1 MNKERIYPFKAVEKK
16 WQSFWENNHSFYVP
30 ENTDIKNPFYVLEMF
45 PYPSGRLHMGHV
57 RVYTIGDTLARFRR
71 SLGHTVLHPMGWDSF
86 GLPAE
91 NAAIEHD
98 VAPATW
104 THENIKSMKAHFNSL
119 GFSYDWSREI
129 VSSDVSYY
137 GKEQKLFLDFYKKG
151 LAYQKE
157 SWVNWDPVENTVL
170 ANEQVIN
177 GRGWRS
183 DAPVEKK
190 LLSQWF
196 LRITSY
202 AEKLLKNLQSLSQ
215 WPESVRTM
223 QENWI
228 GKSKGAT
235 IFFPLL
241 ESPENYTEKHIEVF
255 STRPDTLFGAS
266 FIAVAPTHPFALA
279 LKDKIPAL
287 QAFIEECSKQD
298 TSEATLQKAKK
309 KGVFT
314 TYYVQNPFNLDQHLP
329 IYVAN
334 FVVMD
339 YGTGAVFGCPGHD
352 DRDLEFARLH
362 NLPINPVI
370 LRPDNTLFDP
380 NIDKEAYSKEI
391 GSLVNSSF
399 LNGLSVAEAKEKA
412 INHLISLKL
421 GKETVSYRLRDWGVS
436 RQRYWGCP
444 IPIIFCKTCGTVPVP
459 EEDLPVEL
467 PKDISFDLPGNPLE
481 NHPTWKYTSCPQCHA
496 PALRE
501 TDTLDT
507 FFESSWYFFRYC
519 SPYVKEPFSKE
530 AVKTFMPVN
539 IYVGGIEHAVL
550 HLLYA
555 RFFTMALKDC
565 GYLDFEEP
573 FVNLITQ
580 GMVCHET
587 YKDQKGSLLYPD
599 DVKRL
604 KEGSFISLKDNSPV
618 FVGPSE
624 KMSKSKKNVVEP
636 SVILEEY
643 GADTARLFMLSDTP
657 IDKNLDWTDA
667 GIEGCWRFT
676 NRIWRLGHLL
686 LSSPILNSNSEEE
699 KEIEK
704 LLHKTIAFVTETY
717 SKAQFNTAIAQCRIL
732 TNRLEESFT
741 ASALSSS
748 FALNIYKYLLRLF
761 YPILPHIT
769 SELWSLLGEELPLDK
784 IEWPK
789 ADLSLLREATISLA
803 VQVNGKLRG
812 TIECIPTASQLEVEE
827 LAKSLENVKA
837 DLSTSFHIKTIYV
850 PSRIINF
857 VVKK

>member
-1 MNKERIYPFKAVEKK
+1 MSEEKVYPFKVVEKK
-16 WQSFWENNHSFYVP
+16 WQSFWEENHSFYVP
-30 ENTDIKNPFYVLEMF
+30 ENEVVKNPFYVLEMF

-71 SLGHTVLHPMGWDSF
+71 ALGHTVLHPMGWDSF

-104 THENIKSMKAHFNSL
+104 THENITTMKNHFNSL

-137 GKEQKLFLDFYKKG
+137 GKEQKLFLDFHKKG

-177 GRGWRS
+177 GKGWRS

-202 AEKLLKNLQSLSQ
+202 AEKLLQNLSSLKQ

-235 IFFPLL
+235 IFFPL
-241 ESPENYTEKHIEVF
+241 PETPEGYQEKHIEVF

-266 FIAVAPTHPFALA
+266 FIAIAPTHSFATA
-279 LKDKIPAL
+279 LKRKNPTL
-287 QAFIEECSKQD
+287 NTFIEECAQQD
-298 TSEATLQKAKK
+298 TSEETLQKTKK

-314 TYYVQNPFNLDQHLP
+314 SYYALNPFKPDQRLP
-329 IYVAN
+329 IYIAN

-339 YGTGAVFGCPGHD
+339 YGSGAVFGCPAHD
-352 DRDLEFARLH
+352 DRDLEFARLY
-362 NLPINPVI
+362 NLPIVPVI
-370 LRPDNTLFDP
+370 AKPNLALFDP
-380 NIDKEAYSKEI
+380 QIDKQAYSEEKGTLI
-391 GSLVNSSF
+391 NSDF
-399 LNGLSVAEAKEKA
+399 LNGLSIEKAKEAA
-412 INHLISLKL
+412 IEHLISLGL
-421 GKETVSYRLRDWGVS
+421 GKETITYRLRDWGVS

-444 IPIIFCKTCGTVPVP
+444 IPIIHCKTCGAVPVP
-459 EEDLPVEL
+459 EKDLPVEL
-467 PKDISFDLPGNPLE
+467 PKDVTFDLPGNPLE
-481 NHPTWKYTSCPQCHA
+481 NHPTWKHTSCPQCHS

-519 SPYVKEPFSKE
+519 SPHAKEPFSKE
-530 AVKTFMPVN
+530 AVKAFMPVN
-539 IYVGGIEHAVL
+539 TYVGGIEHAVL

-573 FVNLITQ
+573 FTNLITQ

-587 YKDQKGSLLYPD
+587 
-599 DVKRL
+599 
-604 KEGSFISLKDNSPV
+604 
-618 FVGPSE
+618 
-624 KMSKSKKNVVEP
+624 
-636 SVILEEY
+636 
-643 GADTARLFMLSDTP
+643 
-657 IDKNLDWTDA
+657 
-667 GIEGCWRFT
+667 
-676 NRIWRLGHLL
+676 
-686 LSSPILNSNSEEE
+686 
-699 KEIEK
+699 
-704 LLHKTIAFVTETY
+704 
-717 SKAQFNTAIAQCRIL
+717 
-732 TNRLEESFT
+732 
-741 ASALSSS
+741 
-748 FALNIYKYLLRLF
+748 
-761 YPILPHIT
+761 
-769 SELWSLLGEELPLDK
+769 
-784 IEWPK
+784 
-789 ADLSLLREATISLA
+789 
-803 VQVNGKLRG
+803 
-812 TIECIPTASQLEVEE
+812 
-827 LAKSLENVKA
+827 
-837 DLSTSFHIKTIYV
+837 
-850 PSRIINF
+850 
-857 VVKK
+857 